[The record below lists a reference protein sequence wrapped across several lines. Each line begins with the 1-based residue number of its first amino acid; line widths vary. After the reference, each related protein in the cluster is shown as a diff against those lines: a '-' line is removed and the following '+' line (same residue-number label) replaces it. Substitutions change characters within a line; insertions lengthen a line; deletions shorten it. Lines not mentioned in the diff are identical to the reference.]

1 MKCKLMEQFK
11 TQKPFS
17 NCNKREIWVRKNKES
32 TLKYLKV
39 LLILLKNISIISP
52 ACIGNFA
59 L

>member
-1 MKCKLMEQFK
+1 MEQFK